1 MYEDRLATVCIYTVH
16 ICPKFSLQTVKTV
29 LASVCWHMTLTGG
42 IYGRRCPELNISGLR
57 LLHPCN
63 ISHHV
68 DDGNIGGPGISPL
81 QLI

>member
-1 MYEDRLATVCIYTVH
+1 MYEDRLATVCIYSAYMPR
-16 ICPKFSLQTVKTV
+16 IF
-29 LASVCWHMTLTGG
+29 LANSENSFGQCMLAHDSGG